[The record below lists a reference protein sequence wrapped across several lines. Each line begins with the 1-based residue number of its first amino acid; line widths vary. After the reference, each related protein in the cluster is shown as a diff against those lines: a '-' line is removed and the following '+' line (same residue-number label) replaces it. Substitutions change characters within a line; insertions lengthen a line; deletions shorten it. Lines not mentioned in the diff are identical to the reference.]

1 MNREDI
7 NISNAAEDRRTYL
20 SPRTE
25 IIKMATSNLVMGSP
39 SETIEIPIDEPG
51 ATDANGKKWQG
62 DDFDS
67 WDEEDANNE
76 NNWGSGW

>member
-1 MNREDI
+1 MNTIDI
-7 NISNAAEDRRTYL
+7 NTNSTAGVRRTYL

-39 SETIEIPIDEPG
+39 SETIEIPIDDPD

-62 DDFDS
+62 DDLDS
-67 WDEEDANNE
+67 WDEADGNDEKS
-76 NNWGSGW
+76 WGSVW